1 MTENTMEGTAVDT
14 AAVPTAVREM
24 DEELFNTL
32 SNMFNSGDQE
42 NYIIAE
48 NILFT
53 ITDPVSKESIYWTW
67 RLMKIAYYKLNRRR
81 KAVREYIEKVH
92 AFQYRNEYTFGE
104 YLMSKGKMTAD
115 TWARIGPE
123 ILRVHEHKCKNV
135 FFDVELKQKQL
146 WSEQ

>member
-1 MTENTMEGTAVDT
+1 MSDAMEGTAVDT

-32 SNMFNSGDQE
+32 NNMLNSGDQE

-53 ITDPVSKESIYWTW
+53 VTDPASAESIYWTW
-67 RLMKIAYYKLNRRR
+67 RLMRTHFWKLNRRR
-81 KAVREYIEKVH
+81 KAVREYIGKVH
-92 AFQYRNEYTFGE
+92 AFYHRSEYTFGE
-104 YLMSKGKMTAD
+104 YLMREGKMTPD

-123 ILRVHEHKCKNV
+123 ILRVQEHKCKNV

-146 WSEQ
+146 WSE

>member
-1 MTENTMEGTAVDT
+1 MSDAMEGTAVDT

-32 SNMFNSGDQE
+32 NNMFNSGDQE

-53 ITDPVSKESIYWTW
+53 VTDPASKESIYWTW
-67 RLMKIAYYKLNRRR
+67 RLMKTAFWKLNRRR
-81 KAVREYIEKVH
+81 KAVREYISKVH
-92 AFQYRNEYTFGE
+92 AFYHRSEYTFGE
-104 YLMSKGKMTAD
+104 YLMREGKMTPD
-115 TWARIGPE
+115 TWARIGPK
-123 ILRVHEHKCKNV
+123 ILEVQEHKCKNV

-146 WSEQ
+146 WSE

>member
-1 MTENTMEGTAVDT
+1 MSDAMEGTAVDT

-32 SNMFNSGDQE
+32 NNMFNSGDQE

-53 ITDPVSKESIYWTW
+53 ITDPASKESIYWTW
-67 RLMKIAYYKLNRRR
+67 RLMKTAFWKLNRRR
-81 KAVREYIEKVH
+81 KAVREYISKVH
-92 AFQYRNEYTFGE
+92 AFYHRSEYTFGE
-104 YLMSKGKMTAD
+104 YLVREDKMTPD
-115 TWARIGPE
+115 TWERLGNAIKTTQ
-123 ILRVHEHKCKNV
+123 EHKCRNV

-146 WSEQ
+146 WSE